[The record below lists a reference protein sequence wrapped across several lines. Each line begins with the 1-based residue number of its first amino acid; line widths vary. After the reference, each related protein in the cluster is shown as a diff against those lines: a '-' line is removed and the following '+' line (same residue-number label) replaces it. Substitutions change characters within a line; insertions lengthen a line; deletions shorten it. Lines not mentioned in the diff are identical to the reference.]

1 MVLSLQRLA
10 LLACLLAVPAA
21 AQQKP
26 VKPKVPAIPLA
37 TEGLAGQGVAVL
49 PLTMLVSD
57 TKVPGTTGA
66 KARAA
71 LLSWADSLL
80 GDVLSEHAHEVTW
93 ILPSALRRN
102 VRRSS
107 GMLPAPER
115 MRQSIMHTQQLKEVP
130 DPLRTYL
137 RQLLAL
143 SGGARYAFIPAALY
157 LTPEGDDSLKLQLSA
172 VLTDGRL
179 GRVVWRT
186 LAVGIGD
193 TAESAYRAALATL
206 FLSDSGT
213 P

>member
-1 MVLSLQRLA
+1 MTLPLQRLA
-10 LLACLLAVPAA
+10 LLACFLAVPAA
-21 AQQKP
+21 AQKKP

-37 TEGLAGQGVAVL
+37 TAGLAGQGVAVL

-57 TKVPGTTGA
+57 THVPGTTGT
-66 KARAA
+66 KARTA
-71 LLSWADSLL
+71 LLAWADSLL
-80 GDVLSEHAHEVTW
+80 GDVLTEHAPEVTW
-93 ILPSALRRN
+93 ILPPALRKNALRGA
-102 VRRSS
+102 
-107 GMLPAPER
+107 GMLPAPDR
-115 MRQSIMHTQQLKEVP
+115 MGQSMLRAQLKEVP
-130 DPLRTYL
+130 DPLRSYL

-157 LTPEGDDSLKLQLSA
+157 LTPEGDDSLKVQLSA

-186 LAVGIGD
+186 LAVGTGD

-206 FLSDSGT
+206 FLADPGT